1 MINCY
6 KLTKEMDKAVKGKA
20 IMCISIF
27 LDDLRPT
34 PEGFERTYTAPE
46 TIALIQDC
54 QNKNITIDV
63 LSLDND
69 LGDGE
74 AEGYTVLDW
83 LEEQFFEDT
92 SFQLPNRIVVHSDNA
107 AARERME
114 MIIASLYG
122 E

>member
-1 MINCY
+1 M
-6 KLTKEMDKAVKGKA
+6 G
-20 IMCISIF
+20 ISIF

-34 PEGFERTYTAPE
+34 PNGYERTYTAPE

-54 QNKNITIDV
+54 QNKNITIDI

-74 AEGYTVLDW
+74 AEGCTVLDW

-92 SFQLPNRIVVHSDNA
+92 SFQLPDNIVVHSDNA
-107 AARERME
+107 AACERME
-114 MIIASLYG
+114 MLIARLYG